1 LQISPLSHQVFF
13 YIEPPNFSRWQ
24 LAVKR
29 AIDISL
35 TSLGLLLVAPIFGA
49 LALAVKLNDGGPVF
63 YRQTRL
69 GRNGHHFEVL
79 KFRTMVPN
87 ASAQLAELIGSNER
101 SGPLF
106 KLNNDP
112 RVTRV
117 GKVLR
122 ATSLDELP
130 QLINVLR
137 GQMSL
142 VGPRPCLP
150 SEADQFD
157 DELMERTSVPAGI
170 TGLWQVEARDN
181 PSFEAYRRLDL
192 FYVDN
197 WSVMMDLAILV
208 TTAGVVLGR
217 AARGLRSGGGE
228 LAATARHQAHVDGAR
243 PHIGAP
249 SASLD
254 APGVYGG

>member
-1 LQISPLSHQVFF
+1 
-13 YIEPPNFSRWQ
+13 
-24 LAVKR
+24 
-29 AIDISL
+29 
-35 TSLGLLLVAPIFGA
+35 
-49 LALAVKLNDGGPVF
+49 
-63 YRQTRL
+63 
-69 GRNGHHFEVL
+69 
-79 KFRTMVPN
+79 
-87 ASAQLAELIGSNER
+87 
-101 SGPLF
+101 
-106 KLNNDP
+106 
-112 RVTRV
+112 
-117 GKVLR
+117 VLR

-142 VGPRPCLP
+142 VGPRPALP
-150 SEADQFD
+150 SEAEQFD

-192 FYVDN
+192 FYVEN
-197 WSVMMDLAILV
+197 WSVMMDLAILAA
-208 TTAGVVLGR
+208 TAGVVLGR
-217 AARGLRSGGGE
+217 AARGLRRGGGE
-228 LAATARHQAHVDGAR
+228 LRATTRHPVHAEGAR